1 MNRAKLETT
10 KTALVTGGAGGIG
23 FELCKLIAEDG
34 YDLVIVDMNE
44 LGMNRAAQKLHTEY
58 GINVETIAKDLSKAE
73 APREIVQE
81 LFSRGIEIDILVNN
95 AGYGL
100 SGDFVEMSLEKQL
113 NMLHVNIDT
122 VVSLTSLLLPSMMKR
137 EGAKVLNLASIAAF
151 QPGPYMA
158 SYFASKAFVLSW
170 TEALAKELE
179 DTNVSVTALCPPP
192 TDTGFA
198 NRAGSGNSIAFKKGV
213 MAGPE
218 QVAADAWNGMRR
230 EKTIVLPGWFNRFS
244 VFVSRFLPRS
254 VVAGCAGVMNKQ
266 RSTQGAMVRQ
276 PRATIEVCM
285 QRAS

>member
-1 MNRAKLETT
+1 MNRAEAT
-10 KTALVTGGAGGIG
+10 KTALVTGG
-23 FELCKLIAEDG
+23 ELFKLIAKDG
-34 YDLVIVDMNE
+34 YNLVIVDMNE
-44 LGMNRAAQKLHTEY
+44 VGMNRAAHKLQTEY
-58 GINVETIAKDLSKAE
+58 GVNVQTISKDLSKAE
-73 APREIVQE
+73 SPREIVQE

-100 SGDFVEMSLEKQL
+100 SGHFAEMSLEKQL

-122 VVSLTSLLLPSMMKR
+122 VVSLTSLLLPGMLKR

-158 SYFASKAFVLSW
+158 SYFASKSFVLSW

-179 DTNVSVTALCPPP
+179 GTNVTVTALCPPP

-198 NRAGSGNSIAFKKGV
+198 SRAGSGSSIAFKKGV

-218 QVAADAWNGMRR
+218 QVAREAWEGLKR
-230 EKTIVLPGWFNRFS
+230 EKVIVLPGWFNRFS
-244 VFVSRFLPRS
+244 VFVSRFLPRAT
-254 VVAGCAGVMNKQ
+254 VAGCAGVMNKQ